1 MSDFVLLY
9 TGGTRPAEQEMAS
22 VMGAWDTWYKK
33 LGSSIKHGGNPFAP
47 MAKTVTDGK
56 VRDGAP
62 GSPLTGYT
70 VVTAGSLDEAAEL
83 AKGSPILQRGGSVVV
98 YEEIEM

>member
-1 MSDFVLLY
+1 MSDFVFLY
-9 TGGTRPAEQEMAS
+9 SGGTMPSEQELAS
-22 VMGAWDTWYKK
+22 VMGAWDAWYKQ

-47 MAKTVTDGK
+47 TAKTVTDGG

-62 GSPLTGYT
+62 GTPLTGYT
-70 VVTAGSLDEAAEL
+70 VVSARSLDEAAEL
-83 AKGSPILQRGGSVVV
+83 AKGSPVLQRGGSVHV